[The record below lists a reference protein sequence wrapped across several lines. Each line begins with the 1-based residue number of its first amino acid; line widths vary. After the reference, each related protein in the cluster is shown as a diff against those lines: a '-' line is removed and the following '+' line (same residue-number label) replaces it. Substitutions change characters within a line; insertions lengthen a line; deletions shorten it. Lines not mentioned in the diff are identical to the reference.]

1 MLHRYVDEILRPHV
15 VQLHQQFG
23 EEFILMQD
31 NARPHVANVVMAFLA
46 DNFIQTLD
54 WPPLSPDLNP
64 IEHLWDLLKR
74 RLRLQAFQPQN
85 LNELYQRIEG
95 IWNNIPNGCIVNLIE
110 SMPRRC
116 ADVIRARGGKTRY

>member
-1 MLHRYVDEILRPHV
+1 MLHRYIDEILRPHV
-15 VQLHQQFG
+15 VELYQQFG

-31 NARPHVANVVMAFLA
+31 NARPHVANVVMVFLA

-95 IWNNIPNGCIVNLIE
+95 IWNNIPNDCIVNLIE